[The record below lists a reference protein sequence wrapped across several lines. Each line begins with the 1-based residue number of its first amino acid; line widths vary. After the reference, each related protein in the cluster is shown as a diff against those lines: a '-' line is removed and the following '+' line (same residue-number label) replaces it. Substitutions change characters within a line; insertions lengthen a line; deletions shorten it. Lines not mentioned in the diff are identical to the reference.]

1 MSSRFPFHNIDA
13 GFLDESTRP
22 RTNEELQ
29 RDLEEARNTVRRL
42 TRELGKE
49 QARHAQTTDAYNKT
63 VANMLS
69 IVQENLLLSN
79 ELERLKRQQREIT
92 YHSGLAITPLP
103 HEARL
108 IRKAMAR
115 LHHPDVGGDEQRMK
129 AWNVILDKF
138 ENGEA

>member
-1 MSSRFPFHNIDA
+1 MTSRFPFHNIDA
-13 GFLDESTRP
+13 GFPDESTRL

-42 TRELGKE
+42 TRELSKE

-138 ENGEA
+138 ESGEA